1 MNMGG
6 CNFLSQI
13 SINSHTSFAHKG
25 THEKCISIKL
35 DTNTLYRIQNRTYH
49 IIFINFQELIREGE
63 PIEVIFVS
71 FDQCPE
77 DMMAYMR
84 ECHGDWLAVQHG
96 TVLARYPQ

>member
-1 MNMGG
+1 M
-6 CNFLSQI
+6 
-13 SINSHTSFAHKG
+13 
-25 THEKCISIKL
+25 
-35 DTNTLYRIQNRTYH
+35 
-49 IIFINFQELIREGE
+49 NFQELIREGE

-96 TVLARYPQ
+96 TVLARYSHPFIYDALDLDIIYFK